1 MNRAPHRYYLAIPSE
16 IKPSILGGT
25 LLEDALK
32 GEETFYPEGK
42 ILKIQEVN
50 QLKSFRKSLKSTRF
64 TKLHPQAL
72 KGHKD
77 A

>member
-16 IKPSILGGT
+16 IKPSILGGGGT

-50 QLKSFRKSLKSTRF
+50 QLKSLKEVS
-64 TKLHPQAL
+64 KINQI
-72 KGHKD
+72 HKTPPPSFKRP
-77 A
+77 

>member
-25 LLEDALK
+25 LLEHALK

-50 QLKSFRKSLKSTRF
+50 QLKSLKEVS
-64 TKLHPQAL
+64 KINQI
-72 KGHKD
+72 HKTP
-77 A
+77 APSSKRP